1 MTQNPP
7 QSQPLEKLPEADP
20 EVLAVLGKGEPKAR
34 LRRRLTQIAIALAA
48 LGGLGF
54 GGVRLW
60 QKREADTKPILETM
74 PVERRDIQVTV
85 SATGTLEGLNTVE
98 VGSEV
103 SGKLTQVLVDF
114 NDPVRA
120 GQVLAVVD
128 PEQSRAAVDEATAQ
142 VASADA
148 SIHEAKASLAEA
160 QKKLARAREQRGAG
174 LVSEQDFETTEAT
187 ALRAEAALKSA
198 TASAILARATLKS
211 AQSRLEKTT
220 IISPIDGIVLSRLVE
235 AGQTVAA
242 SMTTPVLFKL
252 AQDLRKMS
260 LSVSIDEADIGRVR
274 EGQEASFA
282 VDTYPDRSFP
292 SKVLSLRNEPV
303 TVQNVVTYEAIL
315 AVDNG
320 ELLLRPGMTA
330 AATLIIE
337 TRKSVLAVPNAALR
351 FAPSEEVRKELRVPG
366 VPKEPRK
373 PTIAPKRAGN
383 EVWLA
388 EGGVPVMKSI
398 TIGASDGAF
407 TEVIDG
413 PIGEGAKVI
422 VDVTEKKR

>member
-1 MTQNPP
+1 M
-7 QSQPLEKLPEADP
+7 
-20 EVLAVLGKGEPKAR
+20 LGKGDRKTR
-34 LRRRLTQIAIALAA
+34 LRRRLVRLAIAAVVVVGA
-48 LGGLGF
+48 GF
-54 GGVRLW
+54 GGVHLW
-60 QKREADTKPILETM
+60 QKREAESKPILETM
-74 PVERRDIQVTV
+74 PIERRDIRVTV

-114 NDPVRA
+114 NDPVHV

-148 SIHEAKASLAEA
+148 TIHEAKASLVEA
-160 QKKLARAREQRGAG
+160 QKKHARAKEQRAVG
-174 LVSEQDFETTEAT
+174 LVSEQDFETIEAT

-198 TASAILARATLKS
+198 NASSILARATLKS

-220 IISPIDGIVLSRLVE
+220 IVSPIDGIVLSRLVE
-235 AGQTVAA
+235 EGQTVAA

-274 EGQEASFA
+274 EGQEASFT
-282 VDTYPDRSFP
+282 VDTYPEHNFP
-292 SKVLSLRNEPV
+292 SKVLSLRNDPV

-330 AATLIIE
+330 AATLVIE
-337 TRKSVLAVPNAALR
+337 TKKDVLAVPNAALR
-351 FAPSEEVRKELRVPG
+351 FAPSEEVKKELRVPG
-366 VPKEPRK
+366 VPKGPRK
-373 PTIAPKRAGN
+373 PTIAPTRAGN
-383 EVWLA
+383 EVWVN
-388 EGGVPVMKSI
+388 EDGIPRVKSVIVGV
-398 TIGASDGAF
+398 SDGAF
-407 TEVIDG
+407 TELVDG
-413 PIGEGAKVI
+413 PLGEGAKVI
-422 VDVTEKKR
+422 VDVTEKEK